1 MQHLVHKQH
10 PRPAVAEP
18 AAAADISWKIAAMLI
33 GLALVAYVIVLLR
46 VMTFTLL
53 TMNGDIADMRGQ
65 LHETTA
71 ALRQTNQELLHT
83 NRKLVQTNG
92 KLRST
97 GAGVFAMKGD
107 TDRMIRELGGMQRG
121 LSVML
126 GDIHQMTHRIVHAK
140 LLF

>member
-1 MQHLVHKQH
+1 M
-10 PRPAVAEP
+10 AEP

-107 TDRMIRELGGMQRG
+107 TDRMIRELGGVQRG